1 MVRNYLRSGAGPG
14 FLSARNGSRPGLA
27 GWLAQ
32 SSGSTSLTGPNLSI
46 MEFSP

>member
-27 GWLAQ
+27 GRLAQ